1 MIARGDRKAV
11 EPMSTTSTLDV
22 DRTTALTY
30 FLRYLAG
37 NPDGDSAVR
46 ALALGALAPFATAS
60 AVVYAQARTRNLEIV
75 GSYGVVDEFSSGLR
89 TVPTETPVPI
99 CDAFTSMQ
107 SFTLTP
113 TDLLTR
119 YPILQSEPRL
129 HDGDALPPD
138 GGHLVFAPVVN
149 SGVAVGAI
157 ALVQMTPTEWGSAE
171 WQYLDGVLA
180 GLSIWMVAQREV
192 LVDRWRRA
200 APPQR
205 DVRVSERQREVLEMI
220 SLDRTN
226 REIARALGYSVP
238 TIKKDLQQ
246 LMKLL
251 GTHDRRST
259 AGRAR
264 EIGLLPERRGA
275 PTSLDA

>member
-1 MIARGDRKAV
+1 MD
-11 EPMSTTSTLDV
+11 L

-46 ALALGALAPFATAS
+46 ALALGALAPMSAS
-60 AVVYAQARTRNLEIV
+60 AAVLYARARSGNLEIV
-75 GSYGVVDEFSSGLR
+75 GNYGVVDEFTGGLR
-89 TVPTETPVPI
+89 TVAPEMPVPI
-99 CDAFTSMQ
+99 CEAFQTMKPIA
-107 SFTLTP
+107 LAP
-113 TDLLTR
+113 AELLVR

-129 HDGDALPPD
+129 HEDAELAAA
-138 GGHLVFAPVVN
+138 GGPAVFAPVVH
-149 SGVAVGAI
+149 SGVAVGTVGF
-157 ALVQMTPTEWGSAE
+157 VQAEPTVWDADA

-180 GLSIWMVAQREV
+180 ATSIWLAAQREV
-192 LVDRWRRA
+192 LVDRWRRS

-205 DVRVSERQREVLEMI
+205 DVRVSERQREVLEMV

-251 GTHDRRST
+251 GTHDRRTT

-264 EIGLLPERRGA
+264 EIGLLPERRGVPSA
-275 PTSLDA
+275 VDA